1 MHVKCYWFSISVVLC
16 YNVSERIY
24 RKGEQ
29 SGVKQKL
36 LLIILIR
43 EMKHIS
49 QIYILEGN
57 HLKNGLMQR
66 KPWMMQ
72 RKKWREN
79 TARTCKGKVLEEKD

>member
-1 MHVKCYWFSISVVLC
+1 M
-16 YNVSERIY
+16 
-24 RKGEQ
+24 
-29 SGVKQKL
+29 KQKL

-72 RKKWREN
+72 RKKME
-79 TARTCKGKVLEEKD
+79 GKYRQNL